1 MKTRKGNKTYPLTD
15 AQYLH
20 YYCLATCPME
30 QVLNIGSS
38 LTIQVELDWDLMR
51 KSIQEAIA
59 RCEAAR
65 IHLAFDKKENKV
77 YQYVVKEYDR
87 PIEHFDFS
95 GWTMEAARDKMTEWT
110 HMPFTRYDAPL
121 NRIVM
126 IKTPDGYQGIYMCVD
141 HLTMDAQSLI
151 MFFRDIIEIYSHKK
165 YNAVDYP
172 KEMASYL
179 KQLQKD
185 LEYEAGSKSSQRDRE
200 FFHKLIASSEPIYTD
215 VYGGVKLEEE
225 RKKYNNPNLRAAT
238 VIPDTMEAN
247 LKNFH
252 LEAEP
257 TARMMK
263 FCEDHH
269 ISMTCL
275 LMMGL
280 RTYLQKVNNQDDVS
294 ITSTVARRATLTEK
308 RCGGTRI
315 HCFPFRTIVP
325 REDTFIEGIC
335 KIRDGQNMLFRH
347 ANFSS
352 PEYFYYRSQY
362 YKLQHGQTYEA
373 MALTYQ
379 PLGMKYTGPGHEKM
393 KDIKYRAARYGNGVA
408 GQPLYLTVSHH
419 PEDDGLDFCF
429 EYQTGAVDDAKLQD
443 VYYYVCRIIFR
454 GIEDCNRTVGEII
467 DWI

>member
-1 MKTRKGNKTYPLTD
+1 MKTRKGNKTYPLTA

-20 YYCLATCPME
+20 YYCLETCPDE

-38 LTIQVELDWDLMR
+38 LTIQIDLDWNLM
-51 KSIQEAIA
+51 KECIQEALV
-59 RCEAAR
+59 RCDAAR
-65 IHLAFDKKENKV
+65 IRFAFDKKENKV
-77 YQYVVKEYDR
+77 YQYVVKEYDS
-87 PIEHFDFS
+87 PIEFFDFS
-95 GWTMEAARDKMTEWT
+95 GYTMKDANAKMTEWT
-110 HMPFTRYDAPL
+110 STPFPRYDTTM

-126 IKTPDGYQGIYMCVD
+126 IKMPEGYQGLYMCAN

-165 YNAVDYP
+165 YDAVPYP
-172 KEMASYL
+172 KEMAPYL

-185 LEYEAGSKSSQRDRE
+185 LEYEAGSRSSQRDRE
-200 FFHKLIASSEPIYTD
+200 FFHKLISSSEPIYTD
-215 VYGGVKLEEE
+215 VYGGAKLVEE
-225 RKKYNNPNLRAAT
+225 RRKYNNPNLRAAT
-238 VIPDTMEAN
+238 VIPDTMQAK

-257 TARMMK
+257 TRRMLK

-269 ISMTCL
+269 VSMTCL

-280 RTYLQKVNNQDDVS
+280 RTYLQKMNNQDDVS
-294 ITSTVARRATLTEK
+294 ITSTIARRATLTEK

-325 REDTFIEGIC
+325 REDTFIEGVC

-347 ANFSS
+347 SNFSS
-352 PEYFYYRSQY
+352 SEYFYYRSQCY
-362 YKLQHGQTYEA
+362 HLDRGQTYEA

-379 PLGMKYTGPGHEKM
+379 PLGMKYEGPGQEKLQE
-393 KDIKYRAARYGNGVA
+393 INYRAARYGNGMA

-429 EYQTGAVDDAKLQD
+429 EYQIGAVDDAKLQD
-443 VYYYVCRIIFR
+443 VYYYLCRIIFR
-454 GIEDCNRTVGEII
+454 GVEDCNRTVGEII
-467 DWI
+467 DWV